1 MQSYRLECDDRLA
14 RRIEALATTYG
25 MTEEEVLTQL
35 VEVGLD
41 ELEGGTPR
49 RNG

>member
-1 MQSYRLECDDRLA
+1 MPSYRLECDDRLA

-25 MTEEEVLTQL
+25 MTEEKVLTQL
-35 VEVGLD
+35 VEVGLE
-41 ELEGGTPR
+41 ELDGETPR